1 MAPLILLSMLNR
13 VRNNRLLLL
22 TGALFLALA
31 TVHIPISVFPHAFD
45 KNSSVEFLTLI
56 LIAAIFAAIVLIK
69 RDRFVFSGHGIQAI
83 WILMAVLALS
93 TFLSSDPI
101 SSLTG
106 DSGRYAG
113 VISLLC
119 LLVVAI
125 YHAQFS
131 EGAIKRIISLYL
143 SAVWVVGVLGILQH
157 FKVIDFPGD
166 IGVTSTL
173 GNMDFFAA
181 FLGTSFPLFLYLLI
195 ESTKRTRIV
204 IGLAALTSL
213 YALYL
218 PGRRQAYVDLALTL
232 ILFLIYLVRRFIP
245 RLDFSL
251 NVKTIF
257 LTLGFIIWI
266 EGIFLM
272 PFIGKSVPLLGN
284 DPQVQ
289 IRGRFWVAALNQ
301 FMSHPL
307 FGVGPDQYGNH
318 YEQYRTLEDVNL
330 FPTILSNDAHAS
342 TVQTLATLGIV
353 GAAAFILLLVV
364 LVRSILILMARNPE
378 RKKYYGALTLY
389 FFIFLT
395 NSAISP
401 ITLPNKFIFWALAG
415 YVVGSAYRSERSDEE
430 SSSIRWNVIGVQS
443 FVAIAAASS
452 LFVGANFAAAQLNYM
467 KSFERHFAEPTAKIS
482 YDPSPWLPCPLFY
495 ENEYAIIENQGLE
508 ALTVFAKKRIEQHPR
523 CVGPRL
529 FISKVDYNNGNLAD
543 MRKQIMA
550 LSKLA
555 PSRLDFLN
563 TANAYAA
570 RVGDTQL
577 QQKVVIQM
585 QKAGIITFERKK
597 SDTSTAEKK

>member
-1 MAPLILLSMLNR
+1 MLNR
-13 VRNNRLLLL
+13 VKNNRLILL

-31 TVHIPISVFPHAFD
+31 TVHIPIPVFPHAFD

-56 LIAAIFAAIVLIK
+56 LAAALFALFILIK
-69 RDRFVFSGHGIQAI
+69 RDRFVFSGRGVQAI
-83 WILMAVLALS
+83 WALFIVVAIS

-113 VISLLC
+113 AISLLC

-131 EGAIKRIISLYL
+131 EAQIKKLISLYL
-143 SAVWVVGVLGILQH
+143 GGVWVVAVLGILQH

-181 FLGTSFPLFLYLLI
+181 FLGTSFPLFLYLII
-195 ESTKRTRIV
+195 ESSKRTRIFIALGV
-204 IGLAALTSL
+204 LTSL

-232 ILFLIYLVRRFIP
+232 IVFLVYLGRRFIP

-251 NVKTIF
+251 NVKTAF
-257 LTLGFIIWI
+257 LTIGFVIWI
-266 EGIFLM
+266 EGIFLL
-272 PFIGKSVPLLGN
+272 PFIGKSIPLLGN
-284 DPQVQ
+284 DGQVQ

-318 YEQYRTLEDVNL
+318 YEQYRTLEDVRL

-342 TVQTLATLGIV
+342 TVQTLATVGII
-353 GAAAFILLLVV
+353 GSAAFILLLVV
-364 LVRSILILMARNPE
+364 LVRSLLILMERNPE

-395 NSAISP
+395 NSAVSP
-401 ITLPNKFIFWALAG
+401 ITLPNKFLFWALAG
-415 YVVGSAYRSERSDEE
+415 YVVGSAYRTERSSEE
-430 SSSIRWNVIGVQS
+430 NPAIRWNAIGIQS
-443 FVAIAAASS
+443 FVAIAAITS
-452 LFVGANFAAAQLNYM
+452 LFVGVNFAAAQLNYM
-467 KSFERHFAEPTAKIS
+467 KSFERHFSEPTAKIS
-482 YDPSPWLPCPLFY
+482 YTPSPWLPCPLFY
-495 ENEYAIIENQGLE
+495 ENEYTIIENQGLE
-508 ALTVFAKKRIEQHPR
+508 ALTRYAKKRIEQHPR

-529 FISKVDYNNGNLAD
+529 FLSKVDYNNGDLAD
-543 MRKQIMA
+543 MRKQIMV

-585 QKAGIITFERKK
+585 QKAGIIVFEEKK
-597 SDTSTAEKK
+597 KSSDTSTAEKK